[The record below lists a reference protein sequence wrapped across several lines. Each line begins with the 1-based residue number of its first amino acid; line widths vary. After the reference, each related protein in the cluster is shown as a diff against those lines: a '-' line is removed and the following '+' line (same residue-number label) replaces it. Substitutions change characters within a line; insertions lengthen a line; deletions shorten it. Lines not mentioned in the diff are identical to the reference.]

1 MRQTWTRHA
10 PADSHF
16 ARICDKVS
24 EFGEAKR
31 LASPPF
37 PRRFRTILSG
47 IRKDGL
53 SPAF

>member
-1 MRQTWTRHA
+1 MRQTKAGHA

-16 ARICDKVS
+16 CRICDKVS

-31 LASPPF
+31 LALPPF
-37 PRRFRTILSG
+37 PRRFRTIPND

-53 SPAF
+53 SPVF